1 MKTTSHPQLPLSPA
15 TLQIMLA
22 LATRDLHGYGI
33 IQEVSRQS
41 EGRIRVGP
49 GTLYDNL
56 KRLMEQGLVA
66 DSLPAAGEERR
77 LYTLTA
83 AGRSAL
89 AAEIARLEEVVAKA
103 RPLLNKAKPRR
114 ASS

>member
-1 MKTTSHPQLPLSPA
+1 MKANSNPQLPLSPA

-66 DSLPAAGEERR
+66 DSPPVAGEEKR
-77 LYTLTA
+77 LYTLTTGGHA
-83 AGRSAL
+83 AL
-89 AAEIARLEEVVAKA
+89 ASEVSRLEDLVAKA
-103 RPLLNKAKPRR
+103 RPLLQSAKLRR